1 MKVDKMVQD
10 NRKGK
15 ERFQRNI
22 YSDFSYLH
30 PVQLLTFLVTLSC
43 FLIKCC
49 KAEQSTM
56 TTVFTDLSTNN
67 TSLNWIKY
75 TPSPLDIT
83 LFMTEFLDN
92 TDIQWTTPK
101 SKTTTAHQKTDEE
114 KYIEHITQVI
124 FPRIYKC
131 SFYMVM
137 IFFFIGLI
145 MNIVS
150 VIVFASS
157 KMASSP
163 VGIYSICLSIAD
175 SLFLISEAFYWA
187 NDTINHAP
195 LGKCAF
201 LFEKYRKFCSWDTVW
216 EKIPLWKSSK
226 VSMVFLV

>member
-1 MKVDKMVQD
+1 M
-10 NRKGK
+10 R
-15 ERFQRNI
+15 
-22 YSDFSYLH
+22 
-30 PVQLLTFLVTLSC
+30 
-43 FLIKCC
+43 
-49 KAEQSTM
+49 
-56 TTVFTDLSTNN
+56 TVFTDLSTNN
-67 TSLNWIKY
+67 TSLNWIKH

-92 TDIQWTTPK
+92 TKIQGTTAK
-101 SKTTTAHQKTDEE
+101 LKTTTRVYEKTDED
-114 KYIEHITQVI
+114 KYMEHITQVI

-137 IFFFIGLI
+137 VLFFVGLI

-163 VGIYSICLSIAD
+163 VGIYSICLSVAD

-195 LGKCAF
+195 PGKCTS
-201 LFEKYRKFCSWDTVW
+201 LN
-216 EKIPLWKSSK
+216 
-226 VSMVFLV
+226 